1 MAYPDGGGGAR
12 RILTVVGS
20 IVAVAA
26 VLAGCGQS
34 GPASTSSSSPSV
46 ASAPNVYEQQRAA
59 GVQNALDA
67 LGDAVVAGDPARV
80 GSLLDP
86 AAGAA
91 FRVRLETS
99 AGNFSAGTAS
109 DGRTRGTHLS
119 LKSFRYQPA
128 PTEEAE
134 TLVPPDLQTRLDAQG
149 SSDSW
154 VAPIELRYALGGAGS
169 EASGPD
175 SSGAGSE
182 ASGPDSSGAGSEASG
197 PDSSGAGSEASGP
210 DSSGA
215 GSEASGPG
223 SSGGSEERAVVGVD
237 EPEVVV
243 PGQFV
248 MARYG
253 DDWKV
258 VGDAVAIGGTPAPT
272 QMWEL
277 PGLAADDV
285 RTAGGTSVVAS
296 YPGTTGVVDRVR
308 RQLPGA
314 VTAVTGFWG
323 ADWPRRA
330 VVVATERP
338 ADFRALAQSSASD
351 ITGAAAA
358 TVFSQIDSDQKV
370 ATGQRVILTPK
381 AAELPSPALGVVLR
395 HELTHVAAR
404 VVTAPGAPLWMTEG
418 VPEYVGRKGTYT
430 RFDDAAPD
438 LAERVRAGGLPTGLP
453 EDRDFA
459 VGEESAM
466 VAYQSAWSAAAFVA
480 NRFGE
485 QKLKALY
492 VGVAA
497 SDDRRRQDRSI
508 SDALGIDRAEL
519 VASWRR
525 WLSAQVR

>member
-1 MAYPDGGGGAR
+1 MACPDARGGSR

-20 IVAVAA
+20 TAAVAV
-26 VLAGCGQS
+26 VLAGCAQS
-34 GPASTSSSSPSV
+34 APTATSSSSPSV
-46 ASAPNVYEQQRAA
+46 TTAPNVYEQQRAE
-59 GVQNALDA
+59 GVQRALDA
-67 LGDAVVAGDPARV
+67 LGDAVVDGDSAKVR
-80 GSLLDP
+80 SILDP
-86 AAGAA
+86 AAAA
-91 FRVRLETS
+91 GFRARLETS
-99 AGNFSAGTAS
+99 ADNFSSDAAS
-109 DGRTRGTHLS
+109 ADRARGTRLG

-134 TLVPPDLQTRLDAQG
+134 TLVPPDLQARLDAQG

-154 VAPIELRYALGGAGS
+154 VAPIELHYALGGAGS
-169 EASGPD
+169 GASGPGA
-175 SSGAGSE
+175 SGAGSG
-182 ASGPDSSGAGSEASG
+182 ASGPGASGAGSG
-197 PDSSGAGSEASGP
+197 
-210 DSSGA
+210 
-215 GSEASGPG
+215 ASGPG
-223 SSGGSEERAVVGVD
+223 ASNSSDGRSVVGVD

-258 VGDAVAIGGTPAPT
+258 VGDAAAIGGTPAPT

-285 RTAGGTSVVAS
+285 RTSGGTSVVAS
-296 YPGTTGVVDRVR
+296 YPGTADVVDRAR

-314 VTAVTGFWG
+314 VSAVTEFWG
-323 ADWPRRA
+323 DDWPRRA

-358 TVFSQIDSDQKV
+358 TVFSRIDSDENV
-370 ATGQRVILTPK
+370 ATGQRVILTPS

-404 VVTAPGAPLWMTEG
+404 VVTAPGAPLWITEG

-430 RFDDAAPD
+430 RFEDAAPD
-438 LAERVRAGGLPTGLP
+438 LADRVRSGELPSGLP

-459 VGEESAM
+459 VDADSAM
-466 VAYQSAWSAAAFVA
+466 VAYQSAWSVAAFVA

-485 QKLKALY
+485 DDLKALY
-492 VGVAA
+492 KGVAA
-497 SDDRRRQDRSI
+497 SDDRRRQDAAI

>member
-1 MAYPDGGGGAR
+1 M
-12 RILTVVGS
+12 T
-20 IVAVAA
+20 
-26 VLAGCGQS
+26 
-34 GPASTSSSSPSV
+34 
-46 ASAPNVYEQQRAA
+46 SAPNVYEQQRAA
-59 GVQNALDA
+59 GVQKALDA
-67 LGDAVVAGDPARV
+67 LGDAVLAGDPARV
-80 GSLLDP
+80 RSLLDP
-86 AAGAA
+86 AAAAA
-91 FRVRLETS
+91 FRARLETS
-99 AGNFSAGTAS
+99 ADNFSAVTAS
-109 DGRTRGTHLS
+109 DDRSRGTHLS

-154 VAPIELRYALGGAGS
+154 VAPIELHYALGGAR
-169 EASGPD
+169 ASADEPT
-175 SSGAGSE
+175 
-182 ASGPDSSGAGSEASG
+182 
-197 PDSSGAGSEASGP
+197 
-210 DSSGA
+210 
-215 GSEASGPG
+215 
-223 SSGGSEERAVVGVD
+223 VVGVD

-277 PGLAADDV
+277 PELAADDV

-296 YPGTTGVVDRVR
+296 YPGTTGVVDRIR

-358 TVFSQIDSDQKV
+358 TVFSRIDSDQKV
-370 ATGQRVILTPK
+370 ATGQRVILTPN

-404 VVTAPGAPLWMTEG
+404 VVTAPGAPLWITEG

-438 LAERVRAGGLPTGLP
+438 LAERVRAGELPTGLP

-459 VGEESAM
+459 VDEESAM
-466 VAYQSAWSAAAFVA
+466 LAYQSAWSVAAFVA

-497 SDDRRRQDRSI
+497 SDDRRRQDKSI